1 MSQGEE
7 MITETSTVVRAEN
20 LLATDLDDET
30 ILMSIQQGAY
40 YGMEQTARRIW
51 QIIATPHTVAELCRQ
66 LAGEYAVD
74 PAVCRQ
80 DVLAFLQELHA
91 EGLIVVA

>member
-1 MSQGEE
+1 MTS
-7 MITETSTVVRAEN
+7 ITEGTTVVRAEN

-30 ILMSIQQGAY
+30 ILMSIEQGAY

-51 QIIATPHTVAELCRQ
+51 ELIATPHTVADLCRQ
-66 LAGEYAVD
+66 LAEEYQVE
-74 PAVCRQ
+74 PEVCRK
-80 DVLAFLQELHA
+80 DLLPFLEELRS